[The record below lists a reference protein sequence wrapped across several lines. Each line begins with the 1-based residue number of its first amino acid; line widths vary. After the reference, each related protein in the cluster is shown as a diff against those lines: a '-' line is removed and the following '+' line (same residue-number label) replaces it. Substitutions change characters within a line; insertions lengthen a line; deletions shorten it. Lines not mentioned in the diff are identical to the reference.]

1 MLKKTIIIMSVFFT
15 FHLGAMEKLAETG
28 SEFLKRAKEEHSLLL
43 KKYLLQDNYYR
54 VYSPSKKVLVSI
66 KPAPIFLSPCKLLD
80 IEVVGCCD
88 FIEPKKLPVNLK
100 NISVVFDQEERYV
113 VIQGS
118 LSKPRCSRNLSIPY
132 AATFRLPE
140 TD

>member
-1 MLKKTIIIMSVFFT
+1 MSVFFT

-80 IEVVGCCD
+80 IEVVGCGN
-88 FIEPKKLPVNLK
+88 FIEPKKLPVHLK
-100 NISVVFDQEERYV
+100 EISIVFDEQERHV
-113 VIQGS
+113 CIQGS
-118 LSKPRCSRNLSIPY
+118 LSRTSAHHRLAVPY
-132 AATFRLPE
+132 RAMFCLP
-140 TD
+140 DMSND